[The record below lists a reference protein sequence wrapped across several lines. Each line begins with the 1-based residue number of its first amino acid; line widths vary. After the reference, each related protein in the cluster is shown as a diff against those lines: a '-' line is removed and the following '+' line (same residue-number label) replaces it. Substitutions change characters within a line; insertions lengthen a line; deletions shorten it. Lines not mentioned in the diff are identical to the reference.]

1 MSETL
6 VSSEP
11 TVLPNGTSRLYD
23 AYAAAK
29 YLGVSAY
36 TIHRWRKSG
45 WLPQQRI
52 IGRAYVF
59 TEEELDDAWRGLGY
73 DRIEINARKRLA

>member
-45 WLPQQRI
+45 RLPQQRG

-73 DRIEINARKRLA
+73 DRVDINARKR